1 MPQIIIMGLSGD
13 SKVLPMTATK
23 TEIVDAILKTPTK
36 EYKIMVTETNYTAYY
51 IQAQS
56 PDEAQQ
62 IWADNGYES
71 DKQKVEDSECTVWGI
86 EEVEG
91 E

>member
-1 MPQIIIMGLSGD
+1 MMD
-13 SKVLPMTATK
+13 TT
-23 TEIVDAILKTPTK
+23 TK